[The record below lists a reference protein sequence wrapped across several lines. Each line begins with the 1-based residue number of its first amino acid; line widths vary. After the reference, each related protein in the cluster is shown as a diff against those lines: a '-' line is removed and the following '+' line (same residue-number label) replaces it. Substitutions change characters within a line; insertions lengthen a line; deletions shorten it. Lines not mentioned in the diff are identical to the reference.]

1 MNNLLKIMCVGV
13 MLSGTTY
20 GVNKLAIENKIYDRA
35 QDLKY
40 SANARAQGVKDGV
53 KDSAKDDI
61 QKRYDDNLPAQYNIA
76 VDEEYEYI
84 AEED

>member
-40 SANARAQGVKDGV
+40 GV